1 MMTSL
6 FVPKYPA
13 AMLFAV
19 GFFYVFN
26 LAGLQAFE
34 FEAVQNIPVDEQV
47 FDLAAGDLNGDG
59 IPDLAIVS
67 LVDNTLVLFTANA
80 DGYVS
85 KHVSFD
91 LDLFQAWRVNIADV
105 DGDDDNDVLTLTTT
119 IKGDETHIQ
128 VFKNDGSGNFS
139 AGEVVALD
147 GYSIEFELAD
157 MNGDA
162 HPDIVTSVLKGTEER
177 TLLLLN
183 SGSGAFTEMN
193 LVNHTIRVQQII
205 TGDFDDNG
213 YRDIALSYVSGRGLR
228 VIYFT
233 QGLSFDEVLLPRDNF
248 DYAMEPL
255 DFDGDEL
262 TDIFSLSVPVENILT
277 LTRQDEQNDLRP
289 YRTMPLPGEYT
300 DLAVADFDLD
310 GDPDVV
316 TARRRERRLI
326 RIFDNPGDG
335 EFGDG
340 ELVDDYEYTK
350 VYQGSY
356 FSRSLAI
363 ADFNLDGY
371 PDLACLDDSDRL
383 NIYHQIVREIPLE
396 GRVFVNDDFGCDYD
410 AESINL
416 SGLLVQVDPGPHY
429 IYTRSDGS
437 FRTWLAD
444 GEYTVNVDPGL
455 RWETSCDSDNQIV
468 KITDGL
474 NIEGDPHFPVLP
486 KFNLRDVDVS
496 VVCGRARPG
505 RDLTWLVKVCNTGT
519 MPFSG
524 RLRLEFDDRLEFRWS
539 SVEPDVAEGNE
550 LIWSLPMLSI
560 NGCATFAVRC
570 DIPQDMSLGEILCAN
585 ADADAEADDETPESH
600 FDELCIE
607 VTTGFDPNDI
617 QVWPRGEGA
626 KGEIAQD
633 VKTLSYMIRFQNTG
647 NDTTFNVVVRDTLP
661 AELDVRRIRFGA
673 SSHEYSVDLLNN
685 HILEFTFADIMLPDS
700 TEDLLGSQGFLKYRI
715 DLVEG
720 LAAGTQLQNRAGIY
734 FDFNEVVLTNYA
746 VTTIAEEATS
756 VEDDMPSA
764 GLLCAPNPAS
774 GSVVIEG
781 IPVDVEALSIVD
793 VFGRIVM
800 QFATQGR
807 ERVQFSAD
815 SLAPGVYI
823 IRTCGRSEVR
833 EVQVAVVR

>member
-1 MMTSL
+1 
-6 FVPKYPA
+6 
-13 AMLFAV
+13 MLFAV
-19 GFFYVFN
+19 GFFCVMAQQDLHAY
-26 LAGLQAFE
+26 E
-34 FEAVQNIPVDEQV
+34 FAAVQNIPVDEQV

-67 LVDNTLVLFTANA
+67 LVDNTLALFTANA
-80 DGYVS
+80 DGFVS
-85 KHVSFD
+85 KHTSIN

-128 VFKNDGSGNFS
+128 VFKNDGAGNFS
-139 AGEVVALD
+139 AGEVVTLD

-157 MNGDA
+157 MNADS
-162 HPDIVTSVLKGTEER
+162 HPDIITSVLKGTEEK

-183 SGSGAFTEMN
+183 SGAGTFNEMN

-213 YRDIALSYVSGRGLR
+213 FRDIALSYVSGRGLR

-233 QGLSFDEVLLPRDNF
+233 QGLSFDDVMLPRDNF

-255 DFDGDEL
+255 DFDGDDL
-262 TDIFSLSVPVENILT
+262 TDIVSLSVPAENVLT
-277 LTRQDEQNDLRP
+277 LTRQDEQTNLHL
-289 YRTMPLPGEYT
+289 YRTMPVPGEYS
-300 DLAVADFDLD
+300 DLVVADFDLD
-310 GDPDVV
+310 GDPDFV

-335 EFGDG
+335 EFDDG
-340 ELVDDYEYTK
+340 ELVDDYEYKK

-383 NIYHQIVREIPLE
+383 NIYHQVVREIPLE

-410 AESINL
+410 AESIDL
-416 SGLLVQVDPGPHY
+416 SGLLVQVDPGSHY

-444 GEYTVNVDPGL
+444 GEYTVNVYPGL
-455 RWETSCDSDNQIV
+455 RWELSCDSENQTV
-468 KITDGL
+468 KILDGR

-486 KFNLRDVDVS
+486 KLNLRDVQVS
-496 VVCGRARPG
+496 LVSGRARPG
-505 RDLTWLVKVCNTGT
+505 RDLAYVVEVCNTGT
-519 MPFSG
+519 LPFSG
-524 RLRLEFDDRLEFRWS
+524 RLRLQIDERLEPRWFNVS
-539 SVEPDVAEGNE
+539 PDQAEGNE
-550 LIWSLPMLSI
+550 VIWSLPMLSI
-560 NGCATFAVRC
+560 NGCALFGVRC
-570 DIPQDMSLGEILCAN
+570 EIPKDMTVGEVLCAS

-600 FDELCIE
+600 FDELCTE
-607 VTTGFDPNDI
+607 VTSGFDPNDI
-617 QVWPRGEGA
+617 RVWPRGEGED
-626 KGEIAQD
+626 GEIASD

-661 AELDVRRIRFGA
+661 AELDVRRLRFGA

-685 HILEFTFADIMLPDS
+685 HILEFTFENIMLPDS
-700 TEDLLGSQGFLKYRI
+700 SEDLLGSQGFLKYRI

-720 LAAGTQLQNRAGIY
+720 LEAGTQLQNRAGIY

-746 VTTIAEEATS
+746 VTTIADEATS
-756 VEDDMPSA
+756 VDFSWDPQPLS
-764 GLLCAPNPAS
+764 LQPNPATERLNILDLEAGTKAVS
-774 GSVVIEG
+774 IL
-781 IPVDVEALSIVD
+781 DVH
-793 VFGRIVM
+793 
-800 QFATQGR
+800 GR
-807 ERVQFSAD
+807 EVLRIETEGQTSI
-815 SLAPGVYI
+815 SLDCGGLAAGSYFV
-823 IRTCGRSEVR
+823 RTLGSSLPRLGRFV
-833 EVQVAVVR
+833 VAR

>member
-1 MMTSL
+1 MAHL
-6 FVPKYPA
+6 E
-13 AMLFAV
+13 
-19 GFFYVFN
+19 
-26 LAGLQAFE
+26 LQAFE
-34 FEAVQNIPVDEQV
+34 FEAVQKIPVDEQV
-47 FDLAAGDLNGDG
+47 FDLAAGDLTGDG
-59 IPDLAIVS
+59 IPDVAIVS
-67 LVDNTLVLFTANA
+67 LVDNTLALFAANA
-80 DGYVS
+80 DGFVS
-85 KHVSFD
+85 KHSSIN

-105 DGDDDNDVLTLTTT
+105 DGDEDNDVLTLTTT

-139 AGEVVALD
+139 AGEVVTLD

-157 MNGDA
+157 MNGDS
-162 HPDIVTSVLKGTEER
+162 HPDIITSVLQGTEEK

-183 SGSGAFTEMN
+183 SGAGSFAEMN

-205 TGDFDDNG
+205 TGDFDANG

-233 QGLSFDEVLLPRDNF
+233 QGLSFDDVMLPRDNF
-248 DYAMEPL
+248 DYAMEPI

-262 TDIFSLSVPVENILT
+262 TDIISLSVPAENILT
-277 LTRQDEQNDLRP
+277 MTRQDEQNELRP
-289 YRTMPLPGEYT
+289 YRTLPVPGEYT

-310 GDPDVV
+310 GDQDFV

-326 RIFDNPGDG
+326 RIFNNPGDG
-335 EFGDG
+335 EFDDG
-340 ELVDDYEYTK
+340 QLLDGYEYTK

-356 FSRSLAI
+356 FSRSLAT

-383 NIYHQIVREIPLE
+383 VIYHQIVREIPLE

-410 AESINL
+410 AESIDL
-416 SGLLVQVDPGPHY
+416 SGLLVQIEPGPHY

-444 GEYTVNVDPGL
+444 GEYTVNVNPGL
-455 RWETSCDSDNQIV
+455 RWELSCDSENQTV
-468 KITDGL
+468 KIADGR

-486 KFNLRDVDVS
+486 RINLRDVKVS
-496 VVCGRARPG
+496 LVSGRARPG
-505 RDLTWLVKVCNTGT
+505 RDLAYVVEVCNTGT
-519 MPFSG
+519 LPFSG
-524 RLRLEFDDRLEFRWS
+524 RLRLQMDERLEPRWFS
-539 SVEPDVAEGNE
+539 AVPDLAEDNE
-550 LIWSLPMLSI
+550 VIWSLPMLSI

-570 DIPQDMSLGEILCAN
+570 EIPKDMTVGEVLCAN

-600 FDELCIE
+600 LDELCTE
-607 VTTGFDPNDI
+607 VTSGFDPNDI
-617 QVWPRGEGA
+617 RVWPRGEGGQ
-626 KGEIAQD
+626 GEIASD

-685 HILEFTFADIMLPDS
+685 NILEFTFADIMLPDS
-700 TEDLLGSQGFLKYRI
+700 SEDLLGSQGFLKYRI

-720 LAAGTQLQNRAGIY
+720 LEAGTQWRNRAGIY

-756 VEDDMPSA
+756 VDLAWDQQPLS
-764 GLLCAPNPAS
+764 LKPNPANEVLNIFDLETDTK
-774 GSVVIEG
+774 SVSIL
-781 IPVDVEALSIVD
+781 DVH
-793 VFGRIVM
+793 
-800 QFATQGR
+800 GR
-807 ERVQFSAD
+807 EVLRIEAVGQTSVAFDCSGLTAGTYFVRTFGS
-815 SLAPGVYI
+815 SLS
-823 IRTCGRSEVR
+823 RSGRFV
-833 EVQVAVVR
+833 VVR